1 MRLEGSRTQTGCAI
15 LWVTNCFTP
24 LVHPNLVQNTSS
36 ERAEWDQ
43 LRYSL
48 EEKVEKAETLNSS
61 LRSEIDR
68 IRTENS
74 DMERNLHAQISDLE
88 SRTQQQQSMAS
99 DQGQWKQRVEELE
112 QELKEQQQIT
122 EEVRRDA
129 SLFLQEMRELSNRS
143 DAAIEKE
150 DRLLK
155 QLSSLEAELKDWK
168 SRYARAKTQLRNL
181 KASSI
186 GLASLASPDITN
198 YTRDASY
205 TAPDGVVKDVHITRF
220 QLSIDELLQAAR
232 RSDSERIMDS
242 MKHVVKCV
250 RAITGDIDS
259 TPLSQMQSPI
269 SSINGDAVATPE
281 KQQAKLKSRVS
292 ATANNLITATKNH
305 TSSGGL
311 SPVSLLDAAASHLST
326 SVVELVKHVKVRP
339 TPSEELEND
348 EEDDRPMPLKPS
360 GYTSYSPYTPNSIN
374 GNGLGHQRHRSRG
387 GSGSSGGYS
396 TYSSY
401 GAYDRQSTGLHG
413 LGLERDTG
421 MTEFKV

>member
-1 MRLEGSRTQTGCAI
+1 MM
-15 LWVTNCFTP
+15 WVMSCFTT
-24 LVHPNLVQNTSS
+24 VFHTNAIQNTSS
-36 ERAEWDQ
+36 EREEWDQ

-48 EEKVEKAETLNSS
+48 EEKVEKAENLNSS

-68 IRTENS
+68 IRNENS
-74 DMERNLHAQISDLE
+74 DRERSLQSHISDLE
-88 SRTQQQQSMAS
+88 SKTEQQQSVAS
-99 DQGQWKQRVEELE
+99 DHGQWKQRAEELE
-112 QELKEQQQIT
+112 QELNEQQRIT

-143 DAAIEKE
+143 DAAMEKE
-150 DRLLK
+150 DRLVK
-155 QLSSLEAELKDWK
+155 QISSLEAELKDWK

-198 YTRDASY
+198 YARDANFS
-205 TAPDGVVKDVHITRF
+205 APDGVVKDVHITRF
-220 QLSIDELLQAAR
+220 QLGIDELLQAAR
-232 RSDSERIMDS
+232 RSDSEHTLDS

-259 TPLSQMQSPI
+259 TPLSQMQSPM
-269 SSINGDAVATPE
+269 SSVNGDGVATPE

-305 TSSGGL
+305 ASSGGL

-326 SVVELVKHVKVRP
+326 SVVELVKYAKVRP
-339 TPSEELEND
+339 TPAEELEND

-360 GYTSYSPYTPNSIN
+360 GYTPYNPYTPNGVN
-374 GNGLGHQRHRSRG
+374 GNGIGHQRHRSRG